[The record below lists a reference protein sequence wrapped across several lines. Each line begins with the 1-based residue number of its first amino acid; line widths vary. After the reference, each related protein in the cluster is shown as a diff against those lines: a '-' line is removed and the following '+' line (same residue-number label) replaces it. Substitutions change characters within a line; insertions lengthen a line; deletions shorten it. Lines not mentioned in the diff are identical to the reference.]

1 MMLKRIVGCF
11 FSVAPLLAAMYGA
24 SLASAQEAPRGR
36 ENLKEPLLHIAR
48 KAERA
53 PNAHPLDPAL
63 EIARYGREKIEKTIQ
78 DYTCTLVKRERVGG
92 DLLDYEYIA
101 TKIRNPKV
109 VNGKVVKP
117 FAVYMCFLRPTKMKG
132 REVIYVKGK
141 NDDKLVAHEGGR
153 FSGWMPT
160 VWLKP
165 TGMIAMRGQRYPIY
179 DVGLRNLIDKLIDL
193 GEQDKAA
200 GRDDYKVT
208 FREGAKINKRPCTLL
223 EIKNPQP
230 DPTRE
235 LNFSLAQVFIDDEL
249 QVPVRYA
256 AYGFPAP
263 GGEKAPLIEEYT
275 YLQVELNVGLK
286 DEDFDHKNKK
296 YGFDD

>member
-1 MMLKRIVGCF
+1 
-11 FSVAPLLAAMYGA
+11 MYGS

-36 ENLKEPLLHIAR
+36 ENLKEPILRIAR
-48 KAERA
+48 AAKLA

-63 EIARYGREKIEKTIQ
+63 ELARYGRDKINNTIQ
-78 DYTCTLVKRERVGG
+78 DYTATLVKRERVGG
-92 DLLDYEYIA
+92 DLLDYEYIF

-117 FAVYMCFLRPTKMKG
+117 FAVYMCFSRPSSMKG
-132 REVIYVKGK
+132 REVIYVKGQ

-153 FSGWMPT
+153 ARKWLPT

-165 TGMIAMRGQRYPIY
+165 TGILAMRGQRYPIY

-193 GEQDKAA
+193 GEKDKAA
-200 GRDDYKVT
+200 GRDDYVVT

-223 EIKNPQP
+223 EIKNPRP

-256 AYGFPAP
+256 AFGFPPAE
-263 GGEKAPLIEEYT
+263 GEKAPLIEEYT
-275 YLQVELNVGLK
+275 YLRIELNVGLQDK
-286 DEDFDHKNKK
+286 DFDHNNPD
-296 YGFDD
+296 YGFH